1 MSKVK
6 AIAGKTLMVLV
17 HVFAQVVRADV
28 LHEVHPDCASKDTI
42 GEGIGN
48 VAPVVWQA
56 SFDIM
61 IHTTTWSQDSPST
74 PSFLIFKGV

>member
-6 AIAGKTLMVLV
+6 AIAGKTLMLLV
-17 HVFAQVVRADV
+17 HVFAQVARDD
-28 LHEVHPDCASKDTI
+28 LLDEVHPDCTGKDAI
-42 GEGIGN
+42 GEGIGD

-61 IHTTTWSQDSPST
+61 IHTTAWS
-74 PSFLIFKGV
+74 